1 MWGQTPLHI
10 AVKRS
15 DLRIIRQ
22 LLVKGADTEVKSKE
36 GNTPLDLASLSFDE
50 NDNFFNIGQL

>member
-50 NDNFFNIGQL
+50 NDSFDIETK